1 MIESGPE
8 NRVRREPPERS
19 AAGDRNPWL
28 IAVVVSIATF
38 MQVLDTSIANVALR
52 NIAGSL
58 AAGVDEST
66 WVITS
71 YLVAS
76 AVIVPVS
83 GWLADV
89 IGRKRFYMLCV
100 ATFTIFSLLCGLAP
114 NLSMLIVFRVLQGL
128 GGGGMAPSEQAI
140 LADTFPERQR
150 PQAFALYGVAVVV
163 APTVGPTLGGWLTD
177 NASWHWIFFIN
188 VPIGLASL
196 ALVYWLVAEPEVLER
211 ERRER
216 LRRGVKVDWVGFLLI
231 ALALGCLEI
240 VLDKG
245 QREDWFSSDFI
256 IVFSAAS
263 VLAFVLFVPW
273 ELSRA
278 DPLLEIR
285 LLGHRQFGTSFLMM
299 TTVGVVLFSSIQL
312 LPQLLQTS
320 FPYTATLSGLV
331 LMPAGVVMLVLMPV
345 AGRLTGF
352 IQPKYLIAAGMFLI
366 AIAMWHMTSLSPDA
380 SFGYFAWARIYQVL
394 GLPFLFIPIT
404 AVSYSDI
411 PANKTNQGSALINV
425 ARNLGG
431 SIGISMATTVLAQ
444 RVQFHQDRLTEH
456 LVPSSLPY
464 QNALRSFE
472 GYFTSQGFSP
482 ADAMQRAYG
491 LIEQLVLQ
499 QAALMSY
506 IDVFATL
513 ALVAAVM
520 APVAL
525 ILLRRVEPG
534 AAPVG
539 H

>member
-1 MIESGPE
+1 MSDRGP
-8 NRVRREPPERS
+8 RREPLERS

-28 IAVVVSIATF
+28 VAVVVSIATF

-52 NIAGSL
+52 QIAGSL
-58 AAGVDEST
+58 AAGIDEST

-76 AVIVPVS
+76 AVILPVS
-83 GWLADV
+83 GWLSDV

-100 ATFTIFSLLCGLAP
+100 AMFTICSLLCGLAP

-196 ALVYWLVAEPEVLER
+196 MLVHWLVNEPEVLER

-256 IVFSAAS
+256 VAFSAAS
-263 VLAFVLFVPW
+263 VLGFVLFVPW

-278 DPLLEIR
+278 DPILEIR

-299 TTVGVVLFSSIQL
+299 MTVGAVLFSSIQL

-331 LMPAGVVMLVLMPV
+331 LMPAGLVMLVLMPV
-345 AGRLTGF
+345 AGRVTGF
-352 IQPKYLIAAGMFLI
+352 IQPKYLIAGGMFLI

-380 SFGYFAWARIYQVL
+380 DFDYFVWARIYQVL
-394 GLPFLFIPIT
+394 GLPFMFIPIT

-411 PANKTNQGSALINV
+411 PANKTNQASALINV

-431 SIGISMATTVLAQ
+431 SIGVSMATTVLAQ
-444 RVQFHQDRLTEH
+444 RAQFHQERLTEQ
-456 LVPSSLPY
+456 LIPSSPAF

-472 GYFTSQGFSP
+472 GYFSSQGFSA
-482 ADAMQRAYG
+482 ADAMQRAYR

-506 IDVFATL
+506 IDVFAVL

-520 APVAL
+520 SPVAL
-525 ILLRRVEPG
+525 ILLRRVTLG
-534 AAPVG
+534 TAPAG